1 MKTLNLK
8 NGTKIEYGDEV
19 FNEFT
24 AEWERFPNHMI
35 GLPTCNVH
43 ARRPVAETFRII
55 DFQKAKE
62 GDRIGPFSCNVEASR
77 FAFQIAKTHATHLE
91 WESGAIYLVVN
102 RKYER
107 SE

>member
-19 FNEFT
+19 LNEFT

-62 GDRIGPFSCNVEASR
+62 GDRVGPFNNENDASSWAWMMR
-77 FAFQIAKTHATHLE
+77 KSQPTHME

-102 RKYER
+102 RNYER
-107 SE
+107 GE